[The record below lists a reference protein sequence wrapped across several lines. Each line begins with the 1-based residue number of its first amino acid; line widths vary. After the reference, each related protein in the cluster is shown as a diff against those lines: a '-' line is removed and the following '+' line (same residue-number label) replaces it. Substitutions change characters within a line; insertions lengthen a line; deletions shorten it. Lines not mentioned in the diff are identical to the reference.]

1 MGEPRLAARETA
13 DPPMESQPPSHARTR
28 GHWLGARQTARLA
41 GVRLSR
47 ACSDS
52 EALTLSPEALLNV
65 CRLLR
70 DGKVFLSR
78 IRGWTLADARK
89 IWQRWHWTAC
99 PSAEIPNRIAAE
111 ITLAKIRLSE
121 APRVE
126 ALTGRLTESERATL
140 IGKNGELVYWD
151 TTTVLPDAAERELLT
166 AFRHAGTLVHFVGPC
181 TTPEGLAGLARWAE
195 RAIAREAERGRGA
208 TASNSERYLEA
219 ALADAHIEVENQRPV
234 GGSWLDFAY
243 EEPGPPIVRLDIE
256 VDGRLYHQGPDGRLR
271 QEDIDRDRRMR
282 LLGWEPLRFWS
293 DQVDQDARACAARV
307 QRRIEELREQ

>member
-1 MGEPRLAARETA
+1 
-13 DPPMESQPPSHARTR
+13 MESRLPSQARPQGR
-28 GHWLGARQTARLA
+28 WLGARHTARLA

-47 ACSDS
+47 VCSDG
-52 EALTLSPEALLNV
+52 EAVTLSPGALLEV
-65 CRLLR
+65 CRLLL
-70 DGKVFLSR
+70 DGKVFPSR

-89 IWQRWHWTAC
+89 NWQRWHWTTC
-99 PSAEIPNRIAAE
+99 PPKQIPNRIAAE
-111 ITLAKIRLSE
+111 ITLAKILLSE

-126 ALTGRLTESERATL
+126 VLTGQLTESERAKL
-140 IGKNGELVYWD
+140 IGMNGDLVYWD
-151 TTTVLPDAAERELLT
+151 TTTVLPDVAEHELLT

-195 RAIAREAERGRGA
+195 RAITREAERGRGG
-208 TASNSERYLEA
+208 TASNSERHLEA
-219 ALADAHIEVENQRPV
+219 ALAGAQIEVESQRPV

-271 QEDIDRDRRMR
+271 PEDVDRDRRMR

-307 QRRIEELREQ
+307 QQRIEELREQ